1 MPVISP
7 ASETWKNCAS
17 KRAPAQRTSSNL
29 RSIWRLMLN
38 PQTVPSGGK
47 FRLLKGIANSALQ
60 PRSDRCVATFQMASQ
75 SSFVSPFANT
85 RPSTRAPFGFV
96 EK

>member
-1 MPVISP
+1 
-7 ASETWKNCAS
+7 
-17 KRAPAQRTSSNL
+17 
-29 RSIWRLMLN
+29 MLN

-47 FRLLKGIANSALQ
+47 FRLLKGMANSALQ
-60 PRSDRCVATFQMASQ
+60 PWSERAVSTVQMASQ

-96 EK
+96 AK

>member
-7 ASETWKNCAS
+7 ASETWKNWVS
-17 KRAPAQRTSSNL
+17 KRAPAQRASSDF
-29 RSIWRLMLN
+29 RWIWRPMLN

-60 PRSDRCVATFQMASQ
+60 P
-75 SSFVSPFANT
+75 
-85 RPSTRAPFGFV
+85 
-96 EK
+96 